1 MAIMMTAS
9 EMKGF
14 NKGYRSIPARN
25 LARRKLCKV
34 YFRERVYFG
43 RIGSYTVS
51 LLYLT
56 LYLGLPKYATTHMDM
71 KKGFITHGDA

>member
-1 MAIMMTAS
+1 MMAAS

-14 NKGYRSIPARN
+14 NKGYRSISARN
-25 LARRKLCKV
+25 LARRKIHNAYCRK
-34 YFRERVYFG
+34 RVYFG

-56 LYLGLPKYATTHMDM
+56 LYLGLPKLAITHLDR